1 MGRGAQER
9 QGLKRIVCD
18 TGPILHLWE
27 SAALHLLPL
36 AGSVH
41 IPAVVENELSSFRS
55 SWPRDLPDWIVVT
68 PLAVDS
74 FEEASRWSRAGLLDP
89 GEAHALALA
98 QQIRADWLLTDDAA
112 ARMVA
117 GQLGL
122 EVHGSLGVVLW
133 AAASGHLTFRDAEKA
148 LEALAFSSLWVS
160 SRVLSEARTVLRQMF
175 DG

>member
-1 MGRGAQER
+1 M
-9 QGLKRIVCD
+9 KRIVCD

-36 AGSVH
+36 AGAVH
-41 IPAVVENELSSFRS
+41 IPAVVENELSSFGS
-55 SWPRDLPDWIVVT
+55 NWPRGLPDWIVVT

-74 FEEASRWSRAGLLDP
+74 FKEASRWSRAGLLDP
-89 GEAHALALA
+89 GEAHTLALA

-133 AAASGHLTFRDAEKA
+133 AAASGHLAFRDAEEA
-148 LEALAFSSLWVS
+148 LEALASSSLWVS
-160 SRVLSEARTVLRQMF
+160 SRVLREARDVLRQMF